1 MGKWFASYLL
11 KEGMQVTITG
21 RNQSKLKTTAK
32 EIGVSY
38 AANSEA
44 VKTADVV
51 VLSVSPDVFE
61 SVVKEIASY
70 INKKQII
77 VDITSVKTAPVA
89 IMHRY
94 IKKGTILG
102 THPVFGPGAKSLTK
116 QNFVLTPTDDTEIK
130 LAEKVKVYLEQ
141 RKANVAVMSPME
153 HDETMTVVLGLAH
166 FIAIAAAD
174 TLLSFDK
181 FPEMQKIGGTTFKL
195 LYTLVESVISEDPQL
210 YASLQ
215 MSLPGISEVESKFLK
230 NTQIWAEMVQNRNVS
245 GFAEKMNY
253 LRKKMEKTDPS
264 FSHAYENMYK
274 INEMLN
280 PKS

>member
-1 MGKWFASYLL
+1 MGKWFARYLL
-11 KEGMQVTITG
+11 QEGMEVTITG
-21 RNQSKLKTTAK
+21 RNQSKLKTAAR

-38 AANSEA
+38 ASNAEA

-51 VLSVSPDVFE
+51 VLSVAPDGFE
-61 SVVKEIASY
+61 SVVKEIEPK
-70 INKKQII
+70 IKKTQRI

-94 IKKGTILG
+94 IKVGTILG
-102 THPVFGPGAKSLTK
+102 THPVFGPGAKSLAK
-116 QNFVLTPTDDTEIK
+116 QNFVLTPTDGTEKK
-130 LAEKVKVYLEQ
+130 LAEKVKNYLEQ
-141 RKANVAVMSPME
+141 RKANVAVMSPKE

-166 FIAIAAAD
+166 FIAIVAAD

-195 LYTLVESVISEDPQL
+195 LCTLVESVISEDPQL

-215 MSLPGISEVESKFLK
+215 MCLPEISKVESKYLK
-230 NTQIWAEMVQNRNVS
+230 NTQIWAEMVQNKNVS

-253 LRKKMEKTDPS
+253 LRNKLEKADPS
-264 FSHAYENMYK
+264 FRHAYKNMYK
-274 INEMLN
+274 INEILT
-280 PKS
+280 PK